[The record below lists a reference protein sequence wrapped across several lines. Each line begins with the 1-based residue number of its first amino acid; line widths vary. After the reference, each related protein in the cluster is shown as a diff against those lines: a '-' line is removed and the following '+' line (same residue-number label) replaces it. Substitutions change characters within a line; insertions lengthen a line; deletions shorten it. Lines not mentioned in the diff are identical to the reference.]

1 MTKAQCLMTN
11 FNPVSRPF
19 RRVLAAVLGTLVISH
34 WSLVIAAP
42 ASPSLAVVGIQP
54 NRVADLVMI
63 NAGFDAGLRQ
73 GMVCRITRGATE
85 VAEVLLVEVR
95 PTCSAALITSLAPK
109 QSIHAGDVA
118 ALKILKT

>member
-1 MTKAQCLMTN
+1 ML
-11 FNPVSRPF
+11 
-19 RRVLAAVLGTLVISH
+19 RRVLQSSLLALVAATPFTAR
-34 WSLVIAAP
+34 AASASGSIEVVAVQP
-42 ASPSLAVVGIQP
+42 A
-54 NRVADLVMI
+54 RTADLVLLGY
-63 NAGFDAGLRQ
+63 GFDAGLRQ
-73 GMVCRITRGATE
+73 GMVCRITRGTTE